1 MEFLIYFTWF
11 CLFTFITSLGKKH
24 CFFPLGLT
32 TPPSFSVDIVLS
44 GGTAGG
50 GGGHV
55 TQAWPTGRKSQ
66 WKDSDASQLMR
77 VTPGFFVG
85 ITEKDVHVFSALG
98 LEHKPF
104 CHCVN
109 KAAWEWRWHSDK
121 QTQRGRQVLMI
132 FCLCIQLCLNP
143 IYPLKFTLKLHSL

>member
-11 CLFTFITSLGKKH
+11 CLFTFITSWGNKH
-24 CFFPLGLT
+24 WFFPLGRT
-32 TPPSFSVDIVLS
+32 TPLPFSVHVVLS

-55 TQAWPTGRKSQ
+55 TQAWPPGRKSQ
-66 WKDSDASQLMR
+66 WKDSDPSQLMR
-77 VTPGFFVG
+77 VTPSFFVG
-85 ITEKDVHVFSALG
+85 TTEKDVHVCSALG

-109 KAAWEWRWHSDK
+109 KAAWEWSWLSDK

-143 IYPLKFTLKLHSL
+143 IYPLEFTLKLHSL